1 MITIST
7 STTPR
12 LGDTTICNVEHLETN
27 NCLSYAFL
35 EDEDPNSARS
45 PSNVRARLFAAAVLN
60 GSVTPYRDEDGVLV
74 LHNLVEALKEHPCV
88 LRQGSEIEFAAGL
101 FKETT

>member
-12 LGDTTICNVEHLETN
+12 MGDTTICNVEHLETG

-35 EDEDPNSARS
+35 EDEDRDSVRS
-45 PSNVRARLFAAAVLN
+45 PSNVRARLFAVAVLD
-60 GSVTPYRDEDGVLV
+60 GSNATYRDEDGALA
-74 LHNLVEALKEHPCV
+74 LRNLAEALKEHPCV
-88 LRQGSEIEFAAGL
+88 LRSGSEIEFAAGL
-101 FKETT
+101 FKEPE

>member
-12 LGDTTICNVEHLETN
+12 LGDTTICNVEHVETG

-35 EDEDPNSARS
+35 EDEDRDSVRS
-45 PSNVRARLFAAAVLN
+45 PSNVRARLFAEAVLN
-60 GSVTPYRDEDGVLV
+60 GSNARYRNCDGALA
-74 LHNLVEALKEHPCV
+74 LRNLAEAVKEHPCV
-88 LRQGSEIEFAAGL
+88 LRKGSEIEFAAGL
-101 FKETT
+101 FQE